1 MSLTLAI
8 VLIVLLDLAILAGLT
23 AVSLIPFRLDR
34 SAAAPA
40 AAVHR
45 LGGADL
51 LESKEAAA

>member
-8 VLIVLLDLAILAGLT
+8 VLIVLLDLAILAGLA
-23 AVSLIPFRLDR
+23 AVALIPFRLDR
-34 SAAAPA
+34 RASTPA

-45 LGGADL
+45 LGSADL